1 MEPKVVVVTG
11 ANAFKHIDLLYL
23 NAGIMKVSSI
33 NIKKVLTIFHDF
45 RREGAEI
52 LSTGK
57 GVLNH
62 INNMT
67 DEGLQ
72 EVFATNIFGHY
83 VLVRELQDCCLGS
96 PQSQIVWTSSQN
108 AEAGVFN
115 FQDIQHKHGKEPY
128 SSSKH
133 ATDILSV
140 ALNSRLNE
148 KGVYSTVTC
157 PGLVM
162 SNIVFAILPAW
173 FWWIVMPFLYFMRFF
188 VPNLSCSAY
197 NGAEALIWVSKQRLA
212 SLNPR
217 IKYLSHCSVF
227 GKRFIAEEKLHVSD
241 DDADSVYNELEK
253 LYQGFKHQYEQ
264 ANIIHSDQSFS
275 GCLHNEQSKEQIA
288 NGWH

>member
-72 EVFATNIFGHY
+72 EV
-83 VLVRELQDCCLGS
+83 RELQDCCLGS

-148 KGVYSTVTC
+148 K
-157 PGLVM
+157 
-162 SNIVFAILPAW
+162 
-173 FWWIVMPFLYFMRFF
+173 MRFF